1 MSEPTRAEGA
11 IERLETELFRAL
23 ERYFEVRRREVEE
36 SIERAGTEFKNFEEA
51 RRQLVEAEQE
61 LEQIRQR
68 TAELKGEAVNAIM
81 GTSEA
86 SELEEGVSELE
97 PELGELAEAEQ
108 SVLGRKK
115 DAEERL
121 RRLTGQD
128 IGEHL
133 AEASSGVAA
142 IALAKA
148 EEIDALK
155 DRVDQRFAEGEN
167 LRPPARNLESLLYSP
182 YCLERL
188 SEKGRKGL
196 QRSPT
201 DHPRA
206 HFLLRIYRPN
216 SRSERCSYPFSDSF

>member
-1 MSEPTRAEGA
+1 MSEPTRAEGT

-23 ERYFEVRRREVEE
+23 DRYFEVRRREVEE
-36 SIERAGTEFKNFEEA
+36 SIERAGTEFKNFNEA

-68 TAELKGEAVNAIM
+68 TAELKGEAVNAIV

-108 SVLGRKK
+108 SALGRKK

-155 DRVDQRFAEGEN
+155 DRVDQRFAEGRTSV
-167 LRPPARNLESLLYSP
+167 LRLA
-182 YCLERL
+182 
-188 SEKGRKGL
+188 
-196 QRSPT
+196 
-201 DHPRA
+201 
-206 HFLLRIYRPN
+206 I
-216 SRSERCSYPFSDSF
+216 

>member
-1 MSEPTRAEGA
+1 MSEPAGAEGP
-11 IERLETELFRAL
+11 IEEFETELFRAL
-23 ERYFEVRRREVEE
+23 DRYFEVRRREIEE
-36 SIERAGTEFKNFEEA
+36 SMERSGTEFKNFEEA
-51 RRQLVEAEQE
+51 RRQLVEAEKE

-68 TAELKGEAVNAIM
+68 TAEFKGEAVNAIVES
-81 GTSEA
+81 SEA

-108 SVLGRKK
+108 SALGRKK

-155 DRVDQRFAEGEN
+155 DRVDQRFAEGRTSV
-167 LRPPARNLESLLYSP
+167 LRLA
-182 YCLERL
+182 
-188 SEKGRKGL
+188 
-196 QRSPT
+196 
-201 DHPRA
+201 
-206 HFLLRIYRPN
+206 I
-216 SRSERCSYPFSDSF
+216 

>member
-1 MSEPTRAEGA
+1 MSEPTRAEGP
-11 IERLETELFRAL
+11 IEEFETELFRAL
-23 ERYFEVRRREVEE
+23 DRYFEVRRREVEE
-36 SIERAGTEFKNFEEA
+36 SIERAGTEFKNFDEA

-68 TAELKGEAVNAIM
+68 TAELKGEAMNALV

-97 PELGELAEAEQ
+97 KELGELAEAEQ
-108 SVLGRKK
+108 GALGRKR

-142 IALAKA
+142 VALAKA

-155 DRVDQRFAEGEN
+155 DRVDQRFAEGRTSV
-167 LRPPARNLESLLYSP
+167 L
-182 YCLERL
+182 
-188 SEKGRKGL
+188 GL
-196 QRSPT
+196 
-201 DHPRA
+201 A
-206 HFLLRIYRPN
+206 I
-216 SRSERCSYPFSDSF
+216 

>member
-11 IERLETELFRAL
+11 IEQLETELFRAL
-23 ERYFEVRRREVEE
+23 DRYFEVRRREVEE
-36 SIERAGTEFKNFEEA
+36 SIQRAGTEFKNFEEA
-51 RRQLVEAEQE
+51 RRQLVEAEKE

-68 TAELKGEAVNAIM
+68 TEELKGEAVNAIV

-108 SVLGRKK
+108 SALGRKR

-121 RRLTGQD
+121 RSLTGQD

-142 IALAKA
+142 VALAKA

-155 DRVDQRFAEGEN
+155 DRVDQRFAEGRTSV
-167 LRPPARNLESLLYSP
+167 LRLA
-182 YCLERL
+182 
-188 SEKGRKGL
+188 
-196 QRSPT
+196 
-201 DHPRA
+201 
-206 HFLLRIYRPN
+206 I
-216 SRSERCSYPFSDSF
+216 

>member
-1 MSEPTRAEGA
+1 MSEPTRAEGT

-23 ERYFEVRRREVEE
+23 DRYFEVRRREVEE
-36 SIERAGTEFKNFEEA
+36 SIERAGTEFKNFDEA
-51 RRQLVEAEQE
+51 RRQLVEAEKE
-61 LEQIRQR
+61 LEQISQQ
-68 TAELKGEAVNAIM
+68 TAELRGEAVNAIV

-97 PELGELAEAEQ
+97 TELGELAEAEQ
-108 SVLGRKK
+108 SALGRKK

-155 DRVDQRFAEGEN
+155 DRVDQRFAEGRTSV
-167 LRPPARNLESLLYSP
+167 LRLA
-182 YCLERL
+182 
-188 SEKGRKGL
+188 
-196 QRSPT
+196 
-201 DHPRA
+201 
-206 HFLLRIYRPN
+206 I
-216 SRSERCSYPFSDSF
+216 